1 MLCNSYDSKILHE
14 EFHWIYLPGE
24 IKLLLVTVNN
34 RLILEIEIV
43 HDLSY
48 HPIGWEWVEIVPL
61 ILCSHG
67 LHETV
72 ASLYCVIFSSSPA
85 CSFCSERCL
94 CDCEQL
100 KLLVASVFHVW
111 LTFVTRNKWSKLLIQ
126 RWRDLEELTSWSTMP
141 VQSSSPTLL
150 IPAWRDMIS
159 WCRSTLVGHIC
170 GKYHVSLASQLVK
183 IFMLL
188 DYMPVMKI
196 RWFASQ
202 NATHFRVFANQFNN
216 LAHSGANHL
225 VHGNVSIRF
234 ISIQSCQQ
242 SDCSW
247 FHVSSQHSPDAQHFD
262 SDSGWGGGCG

>member
-1 MLCNSYDSKILHE
+1 VNTDGQRHRLTLTFLVVCYGVILRWCYINKYCKCCVIATTKILHE

-43 HDLSY
+43 HNLSC

-72 ASLYCVIFSSSPA
+72 ASLYCVIFSLSPA

-159 WCRSTLVGHIC
+159 WCRSTLVGHIY
-170 GKYHVSLASQLVK
+170 GKYHASFASQLLK
-183 IFMLL
+183 FCMLF
-188 DYMPVMKI
+188 DYMLILKHDDVVLC
-196 RWFASQ
+196 S
-202 NATHFRVFANQFNN
+202 
-216 LAHSGANHL
+216 LHL
-225 VHGNVSIRF
+225 LSFV
-234 ISIQSCQQ
+234 
-242 SDCSW
+242 
-247 FHVSSQHSPDAQHFD
+247 
-262 SDSGWGGGCG
+262 